1 MNIVLRNNCRCGG
14 ADGEVRETNGQNC
27 VFCLD
32 CGRFQYNAPKT
43 ETGERARSVST
54 THEAIKPKQRARILT
69 RATCRCEIC
78 GKVNCILH
86 VGHLVSVQDGM
97 LHGLKD
103 EEINSDENLAC
114 MCEECNLGIGKE
126 SLPLR
131 IAVAIIARRQSV

>member
-1 MNIVLRNNCRCGG
+1 
-14 ADGEVRETNGQNC
+14 
-27 VFCLD
+27 
-32 CGRFQYNAPKT
+32 
-43 ETGERARSVST
+43 
-54 THEAIKPKQRARILT
+54 
-69 RATCRCEIC
+69 
-78 GKVNCILH
+78 
-86 VGHLVSVQDGM
+86 M